1 MLTIPVAMPAIN
13 KVSYVSSNSLTIGTE
28 DVFGVAGNISSIDL
42 TFNASKTIGTGQGMV
57 VFNDSTGGN
66 NGKFALYS
74 DNGSFVP
81 TLGTITVFENSVF
94 VLYGSGLG
102 WRQ

>member
-1 MLTIPVAMPAIN
+1 MKIIYDPNFQQTIIAYVNNTSGNAAIN

-57 VFNDSTGGN
+57 VFNDSTGG
-66 NGKFALYS
+66 K
-74 DNGSFVP
+74 
-81 TLGTITVFENSVF
+81 
-94 VLYGSGLG
+94 
-102 WRQ
+102 